1 MADKKTTTKPKKV
14 EKAEIVK
21 PQYLARATEKAY
33 VLQSMRTYIIQVPLA
48 ASKQEIAKEVEK
60 AFNVTVEDVR
70 VVIRKGKKTRFS
82 RGKHAYPGTTY
93 RRDHKFAYVTL
104 KEGDK
109 IAVFAEEEETSEK
122 PADKK
127 ADKADK
133 KAEKADKKAEK
144 ADKKAAKA
152 EKKGD
157 K

>member
-1 MADKKTTTKPKKV
+1 MAKKDTSVKTKKV
-14 EKAEIVK
+14 AEAEIVK

-33 VLQSMRTYIIQVPLA
+33 FLQAKRTYIIQAPLA
-48 ASKQEIAKEVEK
+48 ASKQEIAKAVSDQ
-60 AFNVTVEDVR
+60 FNVTVEDVR

-109 IAVFAEEEETSEK
+109 IAVFQEEETSEAK
-122 PADKK
+122 PEKSA
-127 ADKADK
+127 
-133 KAEKADKKAEK
+133 KAEKTEKAEK
-144 ADKKAAKA
+144 KSADKKAAKA

>member
-1 MADKKTTTKPKKV
+1 MADKKTATKPKKV

-33 VLQSMRTYIIQVPLA
+33 VLQSIRTYIIQVPLA

-82 RGKHAYPGTTY
+82 RGKHAYPGITH

-109 IAVFAEEEETSEK
+109 IAVFAEEETSEK

-127 ADKADK
+127 ADKAEK
-133 KAEKADKKAEK
+133 KAEKADKKA
-144 ADKKAAKA
+144 DKKA

>member
-1 MADKKTTTKPKKV
+1 MADKKTATKPKKV

-33 VLQSMRTYIIQVPLA
+33 VLQSIRTYIIQVPLA

-82 RGKHAYPGTTY
+82 RGKHAYPGITH

-109 IAVFAEEEETSEK
+109 IKIYGRLDKDEEYGIIVVIEDFEK
-122 PADKK
+122 IVEDKIN
-127 ADKADK
+127 A
-133 KAEKADKKAEK
+133 
-144 ADKKAAKA
+144 
-152 EKKGD
+152 
-157 K
+157 

>member
-1 MADKKTTTKPKKV
+1 MAKK
-14 EKAEIVK
+14 E
-21 PQYLARATEKAY
+21 QYLARATEKAY
-33 VLQSMRTYIIQVPLA
+33 ILQSQRTYIIQVPLA
-48 ASKQEIAKEVEK
+48 ASKQEIAKSVSEQ
-60 AFNVTVEDVR
+60 FNVTVEDVR

-109 IAVFAEEEETSEK
+109 IAVFQEEETSEAK
-122 PADKK
+122 PEKSA
-127 ADKADK
+127 
-133 KAEKADKKAEK
+133 KAEKTEKAEK
-144 ADKKAAKA
+144 KSADKKAAKA